1 MWRLIGADRDQRAE
15 EILDAE
21 ANELSTGTCDQCQ
34 KPMHNVRI
42 FGNEECAAF
51 IGDRECDRSARATPI
66 DAVPTERESAAVRE
80 GAEALLCL
88 AHAVEVQCPCG
99 GEISTLQRLNLRA
112 ECNLGLAS

>member
-1 MWRLIGADRDQRAE
+1 MWRLIGTDRDQRTE
-15 EILDAE
+15 EIFDSE
-21 ANELSTGTCDQCQ
+21 SNELSARTCNQCQ
-34 KPMHNVRI
+34 QPMHNVRV

-51 IGDRECDRSARATPI
+51 IGDRECDRPARTTPI
-66 DAVPTERESAAVRE
+66 DAVPTEREGAAARK

-88 AHAVEVQCPCG
+88 AHAVEVQCPCS